1 LPSRFAAGSLV
12 RTYAAGKGG
21 DGGGQEHPDTREWV
35 FGLLATPRYRE
46 RMEQL
51 ETLELRRR
59 SGCEPCLRSL
69 VVDKW
74 TPETLHHVGW
84 CDSCRAATIALG
96 MHAPAAAGATW
107 FRRRAAW
114 LAVAAFAVV
123 AVPLVG
129 SQVIDRGGSAIGVRG
144 GSATAIQPAT
154 TSSPGTT
161 TSTPTTTPSTPVI
174 PVPRSKPPLAVAHAR
189 GHKALPLTT

>member
-12 RTYAAGKGG
+12 RTYTAGKGG
-21 DGGGQEHPDTREWV
+21 DGVGQEHPDTREWV

-69 VVDKW
+69 VVDNW

-84 CDSCRAATIALG
+84 
-96 MHAPAAAGATW
+96 
-107 FRRRAAW
+107 
-114 LAVAAFAVV
+114 
-123 AVPLVG
+123 
-129 SQVIDRGGSAIGVRG
+129 
-144 GSATAIQPAT
+144 
-154 TSSPGTT
+154 
-161 TSTPTTTPSTPVI
+161 
-174 PVPRSKPPLAVAHAR
+174 
-189 GHKALPLTT
+189 